1 MSNENDIQDDVV
13 EQEQPTSEETKFFGI
28 KTQIMPRAGDD
39 VPGEEEYKIEVVD
52 PRKKEDRK
60 PKKSDAAKDS
70 DDEESE
76 VENYSARVRKRID
89 KLKYEFHEERRQRE
103 EASRLRDE
111 AITYAQRIQEENT
124 RLTSLVSETQKAI
137 QQQIVEKAKAAYSL
151 AENELKRAHEAG
163 DADAIVKAQQKLTQA
178 QLTEAA
184 APAYARKLTEA
195 KLAEPAKTQAAVP
208 VPAADPLREVARSVP
223 KPDPKAASWQ
233 SRNEWFGSDP
243 EMTNFAYGVHQKL
256 LSEYGED
263 FASTDKY
270 YEAID
275 NRMRQVFPD
284 RFSEEDEGDDSYE
297 ESKPVRTATSRRVP
311 VVAPAKRSSG
321 SAPRKVQLTATQVA
335 LAKRLGLTPQQYAS
349 QVMKEMGNG

>member
-1 MSNENDIQDDVV
+1 MSENDIQDDVV

-60 PKKSDAAKDS
+60 PKKAEAAKDS
-70 DDEESE
+70 DDDESE

-103 EASRLRDE
+103 EAARLRDE
-111 AITYAQRIQEENT
+111 AITYAQRIQEENK
-124 RLTSLVSETQKAI
+124 RLTSLVGETQKAI

-195 KLAEPAKTQAAVP
+195 KLAAPVQAEAAPAPKV
-208 VPAADPLREVARSVP
+208 DPLQQVARSVP
-223 KPDPKAASWQ
+223 KPDPKASAWQ

-263 FASTDKY
+263 FASTDRY

-284 RFSEEDEGDDSYE
+284 RFSEEDDGYDSYE
-297 ESKPVRTATSRRVP
+297 ESKPVRTATPRRVP